1 MGAVVLDRKKLGRNA
16 FWGECKTATR
26 ASRPVEIRTGC
37 KEWEEL
43 PSDIKFLYYLAE
55 RRGTI
60 RPPVDDTVGY
70 TGAVAGIPSIAKE
83 ILKLM
88 VALAAI
94 VLAIVFVSKK
104 YKFTIEVG
112 PDGTIIIT
120 GEPT

>member
-1 MGAVVLDRKKLGRNA
+1 MGGIVGAVVLDRKKLGRNA

-43 PSDIKFLYYLAE
+43 PLDIKSLFYLAK
-55 RRGTI
+55 RRGT
-60 RPPVDDTVGY
+60 PPDDIPIP
-70 TGAVAGIPSIAKE
+70 AVPP
-83 ILKLM
+83 LVLLQWT

-94 VLAIVFVSKK
+94 VLAIVFVSKE
-104 YKFTIEVG
+104 YIFTIETG
-112 PDGTIIIT
+112 PDMTLKIK

>member
-16 FWGECKTATR
+16 FWRECKTATR
-26 ASRPVEIRTGC
+26 ASRSVEIRTSC

-43 PSDIKFLYYLAE
+43 PLDIKLLYYLAE
-55 RRGTI
+55 RRGTV
-60 RPPVDDTVGY
+60 RSPGGY
-70 TGAVAGIPSIAKE
+70 AGAVVGIPSIAKE
-83 ILKLM
+83 ILKLT

-120 GEPT
+120 GEPA

>member
-1 MGAVVLDRKKLGRNA
+1 MGNAVNAVVLDRKQLGRNA
-16 FWGECKTATR
+16 FWKECRAATR

-43 PSDIKFLYYLAE
+43 PSDIKLLYYLAE

-60 RPPVDDTVGY
+60 IS
-70 TGAVAGIPSIAKE
+70 TGALVIPSIAKE
-83 ILKLM
+83 ILKLV
-88 VALAAI
+88 VALAVI

-120 GEPT
+120 GEPA